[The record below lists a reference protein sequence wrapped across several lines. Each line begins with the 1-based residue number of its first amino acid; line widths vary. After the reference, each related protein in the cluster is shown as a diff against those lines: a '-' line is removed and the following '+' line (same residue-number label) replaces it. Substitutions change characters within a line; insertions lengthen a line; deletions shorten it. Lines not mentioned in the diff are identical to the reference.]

1 MNVISATTKDMITPD
16 SPRNRMMMSRQI
28 RCVVEL
34 YKQFPDIIVGGGMPY
49 NAALRIGARDIDIF
63 CISIDTALAVKEY
76 LDGDAISAQLGY
88 ETKHHVFEQPSTGY
102 DLRFNSDCL
111 KFMGCPKGQRG
122 VAFEFNVIVRRV
134 PPETV
139 FLKREQLV
147 PLYQLTVPYAPYGI
161 CYVQTSVGMAIL
173 RPKNASWSLVHDTS
187 EDKSLFNKVQ
197 QKYLLLRLAY
207 NKIRHSYSVGME
219 GHSFTSHPHPVP
231 SALTP
236 LPNDVQYLFNH
247 TALLIRNINTRCKLV
262 NTTSGLIKHDLQFQH
277 NYWLPDELYFNEGL
291 NGEAQSAAFETVAA
305 KVIPP
310 KTMAAIRERES
321 KMSLLRQYYLTYIGG
336 SLGSRSQ
343 DWFNTWGSPPSVQP
357 SGGEDTE
364 LSEPAS
370 ESWGAAVTRS
380 FSDAA
385 RDPHLFN
392 QALQEALDRR
402 DAAATST
409 AASVLRFA
417 ANPAASSAIRNS
429 FTIRGSGAVGITTTP

>member
-28 RCVVEL
+28 RCVAEL

-49 NAALRIGARDIDIF
+49 NSALRIGARDIDIF

-76 LDGDAISAQLGY
+76 LRGGEISAQLGY
-88 ETKHHVFEQPSTGY
+88 EIKHHVFEQPSAGY

-111 KFMGCPKGQRG
+111 KFMGCPKEQRG

-173 RPKNASWSLVHDTS
+173 RPKNSSWALVHDTS
-187 EDKSLFNKVQ
+187 KDQSLFSKVQ
-197 QKYLLLRLAY
+197 QKYLLLSLAY
-207 NKIRHSYSVGME
+207 SKLRYSAAGME
-219 GHSFTSHPHPVP
+219 GHSLLSHPQLAP
-231 SALTP
+231 SSLTP

-247 TALLIRNINTRCKLV
+247 TAFLIRNMNNRCKLV
-262 NTTSGLIKHDLQFQH
+262 NTTSGLIKHDLQFTH
-277 NYWLPDELYFNEGL
+277 NYWLPDELYFNEEL
-291 NGEAQSAAFETVAA
+291 NEEARSAAFETVAA

-310 KTMAAIRERES
+310 KTMAAIRERGYN
-321 KMSLLRQYYLTYIGG
+321 MSLLRQYYLTYIGS

-357 SGGEDTE
+357 SGGADTGV
-364 LSEPAS
+364 SEPVT
-370 ESWGAAVTRS
+370 ESWGMQINRS

-392 QALQEALDRR
+392 QALQAALDRR
-402 DAAATST
+402 EPTPPPPATSVPEFAPDT
-409 AASVLRFA
+409 IAASYLRGAF
-417 ANPAASSAIRNS
+417 S
-429 FTIRGSGAVGITTTP
+429 IRGSGEVGPAA